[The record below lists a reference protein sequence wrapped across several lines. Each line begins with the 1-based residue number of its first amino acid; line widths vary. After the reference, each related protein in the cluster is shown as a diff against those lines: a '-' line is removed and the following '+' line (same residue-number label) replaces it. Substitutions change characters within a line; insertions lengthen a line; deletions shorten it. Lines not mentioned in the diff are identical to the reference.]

1 MKTNG
6 ITLAGGVLKNLS
18 IPTKSSVQDVQLN
31 QLAVDGIE
39 LVKRGSSSWVPQVP
53 LGELPLYAFSNHTFT
68 TNKIIQVV
76 PTLAELRSLYAG
88 APFVNDTA
96 LFNTSGAIQIWA
108 VPATATYRIETVS
121 PAYDQY
127 QPGAKVTLDVAL
139 TKGTVLRML
148 CGQRSN
154 GGPDAGGASFCQ
166 IQGGAL
172 LAVAG
177 GYGGIHKP
185 NASPPAAA
193 PKIDLA
199 NPGSGNGGTSWA
211 ASVGVQGSAAAAGGS
226 GWNSACSYAVNGSAS
241 TIVGTALSVG
251 GTPGQGH
258 SPSYSGSRA
267 YGGLG
272 GGGGGG
278 IGGNNQFRLLGGGGG
293 YTGGNALLLTFNNN
307 TAGYGGT
314 CYAAPA
320 GAAISNRASSLQTTS
335 YMGYVKITK
344 LA

>member
-1 MKTNG
+1 MKSSSV
-6 ITLAGGVLKNLS
+6 TLADGVLSGLTLPAKNSL
-18 IPTKSSVQDVQLN
+18 QDMKPN
-31 QLAVDGIE
+31 QLAIDGVE
-39 LVKRGSSSWVPQVP
+39 LVRRGASGWISQAP
-53 LGELPLYAFSNHTFT
+53 LGELSLYAFTSHSFT
-68 TNKIIQVV
+68 TNKILQNV

-88 APFVNDTA
+88 APFINDTA
-96 LFNTSGAIQIWA
+96 LFNTSGAIQIWT

-148 CGQRSN
+148 CGQGAVGSFS
-154 GGPDAGGASFCQ
+154 GGGASFCQ

-185 NASPPAAA
+185 HASPPVAA

-199 NPGSGNGGTSWA
+199 AYGSGNGGTSYA

-226 GWNSACSYAVNGSAS
+226 GWNSACSYAANGPATVS
-241 TIVGTALSVG
+241 VGTALSIG
-251 GTPGQGH
+251 GTPGRGYVTDTKER
-258 SPSYSGSRA
+258 P

-278 IGGNNQFRLLGGGGG
+278 VGGNNQFRLLGGGGG
-293 YTGGNALLLTFNNN
+293 YTGGAAQLLTFNTN
-307 TAGYGGT
+307 TAGHGGT

-320 GAAISNRASSLQTTS
+320 SASVTNRGSMLQTTAP
-335 YMGYVKITK
+335 YGYVKIIK
-344 LA
+344 LT